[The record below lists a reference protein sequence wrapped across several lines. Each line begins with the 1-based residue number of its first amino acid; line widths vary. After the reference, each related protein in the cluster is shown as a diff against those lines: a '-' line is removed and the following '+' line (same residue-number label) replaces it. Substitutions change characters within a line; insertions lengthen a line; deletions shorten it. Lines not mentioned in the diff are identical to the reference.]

1 MYTYYSISPTTKLQ
15 VFMYSDLLDSK
26 LLHRDIEVT
35 AIYNTKLGKPCNKK
49 LFWDNNE
56 VYIIWNRKRI
66 YLNQFDY
73 DTVDIMSEKIDN
85 YINNNGKYISDDEIC
100 ATFLKDT
107 DNLGLI
113 VELPIYESAI
123 LPLGIKFTGNT
134 THKVLCVPTEKQYK
148 KNNWYYK
155 FTVEC
160 ENTKYRDLF
169 PSHHFYFSDFC
180 SLLKSGHVKM
190 VNRDAFKKIMLQKN
204 SERIKREK
212 KITHKIKTF
221 FNKKHPCQE
230 DIVII

>member
-160 ENTKYRDLF
+160 ENSKYRELV

-180 SLLKSGHVKM
+180 SLLKSGQAKM
-190 VNRDAFKKIMLQKN
+190 VNKDNFKKMILEENHKKMIEKQKFSN
-204 SERIKREK
+204 
-212 KITHKIKTF
+212 KIKTLF
-221 FNKKHPCQE
+221 KRNDNLTE
-230 DIVII
+230 TYMIV